1 LLQEYYDEADV
12 MSMFKTVRGMRD
24 FLPRDAE
31 KLRYV
36 EQVTRELAKLY
47 CYGEILTPVV
57 ESYKLLA
64 AKSGEEIRQRM
75 YVFTDLGGRKVALR
89 PEFTASVARLVA
101 TKLRNAPKPIK
112 LFSLGSLYRY
122 DEPQYG
128 RFREFWQAN
137 YELMGSNQP
146 EADAEILTITNHLLK
161 KLGLRNYYFK
171 IGHVGILRGILSQ
184 EGIVEE
190 KQNHVMQMLDKR
202 HWEKALTAI
211 KQLGASQQ
219 GLTTLKKIFETRG
232 KVAFHILKKTE
243 KIVQNYESGVAAVE
257 NLRQILMLA
266 TTDDKFE
273 TLIEPR
279 FARGLEYY
287 TGIIFEAYVP
297 ELEIALGGGGRYDKL
312 IELFGGEPTPAVG
325 VAQGIDRIV
334 LAMKKQKTKFKIRE
348 KKLAVV
354 IPVNAKMKTRAF
366 EISSMLREALIPTE
380 VEVLGRTVS
389 KALSDADRR
398 KVAYAVLVG
407 PEELKEGK
415 VVLRNLTTRKQKAVS
430 INELVK
436 KLKTTKQKTA

>member
-1 LLQEYYDEADV
+1 

-47 CYGEILTPVV
+47 CYGGILTPVV

-202 HWEKALTAI
+202 RWEKALTTV

-232 KVAFHILKKTE
+232 KVAFNILKKTE

-266 TTDDKFE
+266 ITDDKFE

-348 KKLAVV
+348 EKLAVV
-354 IPVNAKMKTRAF
+354 IPVNAEMKTKAF
-366 EISSMLREALIPTE
+366 EISSMLREAMIPTE

-398 KVAYAVLVG
+398 KVTYAVLVG

-430 INELVK
+430 IDELVK
-436 KLKTTKQKTA
+436 KLKTMKQKTA

>member
-1 LLQEYYDEADV
+1 

-36 EQVTRELAKLY
+36 EQVARELAVLY
-47 CYGEILTPVV
+47 GYEEILTPVV
-57 ESYKLLA
+57 ESYELLA
-64 AKSGEEIRQRM
+64 AKIGEEIRQRM
-75 YVFTDLGGRKVALR
+75 YVFTDLGDRKVALR
-89 PEFTASVARLVA
+89 PEFTASVARLVT

-112 LFSLGSLYRY
+112 LFSVGSVYRY

-137 YELMGSNQP
+137 YELIGSNQP

-161 KLGLRNYYFK
+161 KLGLRSYCFK
-171 IGHVGILRGILSQ
+171 IGHVGILRGILTQ

-190 KQNHVMQMLDKR
+190 QQNHVMQMLDKKR
-202 HWEKALTAI
+202 WEEALTTI

-219 GLTTLKKIFETRG
+219 CLTTLKKIFETRG
-232 KVAFHILKKTE
+232 KAAFNILKKTE
-243 KIVQNYESGVAAVE
+243 KAVQNYESGVAAVE
-257 NLRQILMLA
+257 NLRQILTLA
-266 TTDDKFE
+266 TTGDKFE
-273 TLIEPR
+273 TLIEPG

-287 TGIIFEAYVP
+287 TGIIFEPYVP

-334 LAMKKQKTKFKIRE
+334 LAMKKQKTQFKIRE
-348 KKLAVV
+348 EKRAVV
-354 IPVNAKMKTRAF
+354 IPVNAEMKTKAF
-366 EISSMLREALIPTE
+366 EISSMLREAMIPTE
-380 VEVLGRTVS
+380 IEVIGRTVS

-398 KVAYAVLVG
+398 KVTYAVLVG

-415 VVLRNLTTRKQKAVS
+415 VVLRNLTTREQEAVD

-436 KLKTTKQKTA
+436 KLK

>member
-1 LLQEYYDEADV
+1 

-36 EQVTRELAKLY
+36 EQVARELAVLY
-47 CYGEILTPVV
+47 GYEEILTPVV
-57 ESYKLLA
+57 ESYELLA
-64 AKSGEEIRQRM
+64 AKSGEELRQRM

-89 PEFTASVARLVA
+89 PEFTASVARLIA
-101 TKLRNAPKPIK
+101 TKLRNAPKPLK
-112 LFSLGSLYRY
+112 LLSVGSLYRY

-137 YELMGSNQP
+137 YELIGSNQP

-161 KLGLRNYYFK
+161 KLGLRSYYFK

-190 KQNHVMQMLDKR
+190 QQNYVMQMLDKR
-202 HWEKALTAI
+202 RWEKALTTI

-219 GLTTLKKIFETRG
+219 CLTTLKKIFETRG
-232 KVAFHILKKTE
+232 KAAFNILKKTE

-266 TTDDKFE
+266 TTGAKFE
-273 TLIEPR
+273 TLIEPG

-287 TGIIFEAYVP
+287 TGIIFEPYVP

-348 KKLAVV
+348 EKLAVV
-354 IPVNAKMKTRAF
+354 IPVNAEMKTKAF
-366 EISSMLREALIPTE
+366 EISSMLREAMIPTE

-398 KVAYAVLVG
+398 KATYAVLVG

-415 VVLRNLTTRKQKAVS
+415 VVLRNLTTRKQKTVD

-436 KLKTTKQKTA
+436 KLKATK

>member
-1 LLQEYYDEADV
+1 
-12 MSMFKTVRGMRD
+12 MPMFKTVRGMRD

-36 EQVTRELAKLY
+36 EQVARELAALY
-47 CYGEILTPVV
+47 GYEEILTPVV
-57 ESYKLLA
+57 ESYELLA

-101 TKLRNAPKPIK
+101 TKLRNTPKPLK
-112 LFSLGSLYRY
+112 LFSVGSLYRY

-137 YELMGSNQP
+137 YELIGSDEP

-161 KLGLRNYYFK
+161 KLGLRSYYFK

-190 KQNHVMQMLDKR
+190 QQNRVMQMLDKKR
-202 HWEKALTAI
+202 WEEALTTI

-219 GLTTLKKIFETRG
+219 CLTTLKKIFETRG
-232 KVAFHILKKTE
+232 KAAFNILKKTE
-243 KIVQNYESGVAAVE
+243 KTVQKYESGVAAVE
-257 NLRQILMLA
+257 NLQQILMLA
-266 TTDDKFE
+266 TTGDRFE
-273 TLIEPR
+273 TLIEPG

-287 TGIIFEAYVP
+287 TGIIFEPYVP
-297 ELEIALGGGGRYDKL
+297 KLQIALGGGGRYDKL

-334 LAMKKQKTKFKIRE
+334 LATKKQKTKFKIRE
-348 KKLAVV
+348 EKRAVV
-354 IPVNAKMKTRAF
+354 IPINAEMKTKAF
-366 EISSMLREALIPTE
+366 EISSMLREAMIPTE
-380 VEVLGRTVS
+380 IEVVGRTVS

-398 KVAYAVLVG
+398 KVTYAVLVG

-415 VVLRNLTTRKQKAVS
+415 VVLRNLTTRKQKTVN
-430 INELVK
+430 IKELVK
-436 KLKTTKQKTA
+436 KLKATK

>member
-1 LLQEYYDEADV
+1 

-31 KLRYV
+31 KIRYV
-36 EQVTRELAKLY
+36 EQVTRELARLY
-47 CYGEILTPVV
+47 CYEEILTPVV
-57 ESYKLLA
+57 ESYELLA

-89 PEFTASVARLVA
+89 PEFTASVARLVV

-112 LFSLGSLYRY
+112 LFSVGSLYRY

-137 YELMGSNQP
+137 YELIGSNQP

-161 KLGLRNYYFK
+161 ELGLRNYHFK

-190 KQNHVMQMLDKR
+190 KQNRVMQMLDKR
-202 HWEKALTAI
+202 RWEEALATV

-219 GLTTLKKIFETRG
+219 CLTTLKKIFETRG
-232 KVAFHILKKTE
+232 KAAFNILKKTE
-243 KIVQNYESGVAAVE
+243 KTVQNYESGVAAVE
-257 NLRQILMLA
+257 NLRQILVLA
-266 TTDDKFE
+266 TTGEDKFE
-273 TLIEPR
+273 TLIEPG

-287 TGIIFEAYVP
+287 TGIIFEPYVP

-348 KKLAVV
+348 EKLAVV
-354 IPVNAKMKTRAF
+354 IPVNAEMKTKAF
-366 EISSMLREALIPTE
+366 EISSMLREAMIPTE

-398 KVAYAVLVG
+398 KATYAVLVG
-407 PEELKEGK
+407 PKELKEGK
-415 VVLRNLTTRKQKAVS
+415 VVLRNLTTRKQKTVD

-436 KLKTTKQKTA
+436 KLRATK